1 MRPPVLRARLLGP
14 FEFVIYGE
22 AVPMARLQRAVCS
35 ALIFNANRVVSQA
48 HLSRMVWGDHPPAS
62 AAARLRSLIAEIRQ
76 AIGPHATEILRTA
89 DSGYLFKIPDASV
102 DYVEFTR
109 IAREGIADSAQGEW
123 EKAQHKLDAAIK
135 LWRGDPLPDL
145 RSRPDLHQ
153 LYELYSS
160 AAEIQ
165 MEAWIFCGQS
175 GLAIA
180 ELTRLTTE
188 FPLREKPH
196 ALLMKALH
204 NAGRTVDGL
213 EVFRL
218 LRRRLVEELGIE
230 PSSELSALHTALLSG
245 SAVDA
250 DARTRKDV
258 APRQLPHVTYHFCGR
273 AEEVG
278 SLQAA
283 LRRGERLIVISGEA
297 GAGKTTLAIAW
308 ARSIAH
314 EFPDGQIFLDLRG
327 FDRAAPM
334 GTDES
339 LPILLQALGC
349 EPDEIPTSAIAQS
362 ALLRTLCADRKLI
375 LLLDNASSTSQVR
388 DLLPAGDDV
397 LVLLTSRDQMNGLSV
412 MFGAHQV
419 RCGTMRDADCHA
431 YLRRVVGEERVA
443 AEPEAVGRLIS
454 MCERLPL
461 AVAIAAS
468 AINQRPT
475 MSVAR
480 YVSDLERQGRLVE
493 LRVAGDNDLAIRHAL
508 DLSYRTL
515 QSGSQ
520 AIFRTIGVFPGSKI
534 SLAALAAGACADE
547 REVEKGLMEASR
559 LHLIQECIDRV
570 YTWHD
575 LIREFATELC
585 EEVDGGEQILAASHR
600 ILDHYLHGSCNAS
613 VSCGFGAS
621 RVDLP
626 PATAGSIP
634 PTFEHRAEAI
644 SWFDKEWPQIAAVVS
659 HATQSDKEY
668 PTWQIISSLHDLL
681 QLRRPMT
688 EVIRIASLARDS
700 SLHNDDVLGA
710 ACMGLTLGSAYWRAT
725 DLERSFV
732 EYSQAR
738 GLARK
743 VDWVQGEAVALQGM
757 GVATKQQGDPRKA
770 LLHYKQA
777 TALFMVNGRVS
788 DQVAALNNTASA
800 HLALGELDEAETVLS
815 KALPLARENQHFRSI
830 ILVNQGLVR
839 QRMGFFEEAKNV
851 LSEALEAADVV
862 DSEYA
867 RAITFETLGLVHLD
881 AEDTSMADKYF
892 RDALKK
898 AEAVQ
903 NENCQVAC
911 LLGLAA
917 AARTRG
923 CLDEAETILVSAG
936 KIVDRT
942 RETISR
948 ATLLLERADWELA
961 QGNPGATLQHI
972 REAGFLVERGAP
984 FLSARLRLSEAEA
997 RCAIGDFAG
1006 ARSAASDAVRL
1017 TGASKGGMLAR
1028 RISRLMDG
1036 LPPDV

>member
-1 MRPPVLRARLLGP
+1 MRHPVLRACLLGP
-14 FEFVIYGE
+14 FELIIDSE
-22 AVPMARLQRAVCS
+22 AVQMARLQRAVCS
-35 ALIFNANRVVSQA
+35 ALIFNANRAVSQA

-62 AAARLRSLIAEIRQ
+62 AAARLRSLIAEIRR
-76 AIGPHATEILRTA
+76 AIGPHATEILWTA

-145 RSRPDLHQ
+145 QSPPDLHQ
-153 LYELYSS
+153 LNELYAS
-160 AAEIQ
+160 AAETRL
-165 MEAWIFCGQS
+165 EAWIFCGQS
-175 GLAIA
+175 GLAVT

-188 FPLREKPH
+188 YPLREKPH

-204 NAGRTVDGL
+204 NVGRTVDGL

-230 PSSELSALHTALLSG
+230 PSTELAALHTALLSG
-245 SAVDA
+245 STEGVGTHAL
-250 DARTRKDV
+250 KDV
-258 APRQLPHVTYHFCGR
+258 VPRQLPHATPHFGGR
-273 AEEVG
+273 AEEIG
-278 SLQAA
+278 SLESAF
-283 LRRGERLIVISGEA
+283 RRGERLIVISGEA

-308 ARSIAH
+308 ARRIAH

-327 FDRAAPM
+327 FDRSAPM
-334 GTDES
+334 GLDES

-349 EPDEIPTSAIAQS
+349 EPDEIPTSPIAQS

-388 DLLPAGDDV
+388 DLLPAGEDV
-397 LVLLTSRDQMNGLSV
+397 LVLVTSRDQLNGLSI

-419 RCGTMRDADCHA
+419 RCGTMRKADCHA
-431 YLRRVVGEERVA
+431 YLRRVVGEGRVA
-443 AEPEAVGRLIS
+443 AEPEAAGQLIS

-461 AVAIAAS
+461 AMAIAAS
-468 AINQRPT
+468 AINQRPN
-475 MSVAR
+475 MSMAR
-480 YVSDLERQGRLVE
+480 YVSDLKLRGRLTQ

-515 QSGSQ
+515 QPASQ
-520 AIFRTIGVFPGSKI
+520 AIFRSIGVFPGSKR

-547 REVEKGLMEASR
+547 REVEKVLMEASR
-559 LHLIQECIDRV
+559 LHLIQECDDRV
-570 YTWHD
+570 YAWHD
-575 LIREFATELC
+575 LVREFATELC
-585 EEVDGGEQILAASHR
+585 EEADGGEKILTASRR
-600 ILDHYLHGSCNAS
+600 ILDHYLHGSYNAAI
-613 VSCGFGAS
+613 SCGFGAS
-621 RVDLP
+621 RIDLP
-626 PATAGSIP
+626 PASTGSIP
-634 PTFEHRAEAI
+634 PAFTNRAEAI
-644 SWFDKEWPQIAAVVS
+644 SWFDKEWPHIAVVVS
-659 HATQSDKEY
+659 HAAQSDKEY

-688 EVIRIASLARDS
+688 EVIRIATLVRDS
-700 SLHNDDVLGA
+700 ALRNDDVLGA

-738 GLARK
+738 ELARK
-743 VDWVQGEAVALQGM
+743 EDWVQGEAVALQGM
-757 GVATKQQGDPRKA
+757 GVATKQQGHPRKA

-777 TALFMVNGRVS
+777 TALFMVNGRIS

-800 HLALGELDEAETVLS
+800 HLALGELEEAEAALA
-815 KALPLARENQHFRSI
+815 KALPLACENQHFRSI
-830 ILVNQGLVR
+830 ILVNQGLTR
-839 QRMGFFEEAKNV
+839 QRMGLFEEAETV
-851 LSEALEAADVV
+851 LSEALEVADAV

-867 RAITFETLGLVHLD
+867 RAITLETLGLVHLD
-881 AEDTSMADKYF
+881 AGDASMAEQHF
-892 RDALKK
+892 RDALTK

-923 CLDEAETILVSAG
+923 RLEAAETFLASAG

-942 RETISR
+942 CEAISQ

-961 QGNPGATLQHI
+961 LGKPGATLQHI
-972 REAGFLVERGAP
+972 REAGFFVERGAP
-984 FLSARLRLSEAEA
+984 FLTARLRLSEAEA
-997 RCAIGDFAG
+997 RYAIGDFAG
-1006 ARSAASDAVRL
+1006 ARSAVNDAARL
-1017 TGASKGGMLAR
+1017 TDMSKGGMLVERIAR
-1028 RISRLMDG
+1028 VMDR
-1036 LPPDV
+1036 LPPDA